1 MKKNQACVNQLPVGA
16 SKMADKLNDQQIVS
30 ELKRFGETVK
40 VPIDKKKRPLLIKK
54 LNHHYAKENPP
65 PKKGKASVKAA
76 KRSAVP
82 VEFSDDSQDES
93 ESAGTVDRIV
103 RNRNSTASNAASKS
117 PPSPSGRRLRGR
129 LSAEIANSSLN
140 TSRPRNTRAKKS
152 HAHQVEIF
160 PDEFSDPDTAD
171 ESVYV
176 EQNSIGIN
184 TSLPYDDE
192 EEGDDDE
199 DDDDEINGTSYVV
212 ESPRNRLNR
221 KYTPAANISTI
232 SRRNTSINNIGA
244 KKETSRVLKEE
255 HSQFIS
261 KTILTVVAIFFVT
274 LAISYVYIRRDIFY
288 SQEAALTKKGYFMF
302 FMS

>member
-1 MKKNQACVNQLPVGA
+1 
-16 SKMADKLNDQQIVS
+16 MADKLNDQQIVS

-65 PKKGKASVKAA
+65 PKKGKTSVKAA